1 MSALS
6 RELRETL
13 DDPKRYDWGGPWEHI
28 GDAERDVRAL
38 LDELDTIE
46 EALGQALDQAAVL
59 HAALARVID
68 IATRGVGPDTT
79 AEEVNSTIAAYV
91 VKRLSRPETLGT
103 YEPTTEERIDAL
115 TEQVQ
120 EPLVWMLGS
129 LRPGVMFHSRN
140 GMLALNELV
149 LLAHE
154 LAAENARLRQPR
166 QDDTWMHTSAGR
178 QP

>member
-91 VKRLSRPETLGT
+91 VKRLSRLPAVELPSDQWFIPEGDRTCGVVHRYAKATCMKRRGHDGSHATPQGT
-103 YEPTTEERIDAL
+103 WIDGPWCEYPEVESGL
-115 TEQVQ
+115 
-120 EPLVWMLGS
+120 
-129 LRPGVMFHSRN
+129 
-140 GMLALNELV
+140 
-149 LLAHE
+149 
-154 LAAENARLRQPR
+154 
-166 QDDTWMHTSAGR
+166 
-178 QP
+178 